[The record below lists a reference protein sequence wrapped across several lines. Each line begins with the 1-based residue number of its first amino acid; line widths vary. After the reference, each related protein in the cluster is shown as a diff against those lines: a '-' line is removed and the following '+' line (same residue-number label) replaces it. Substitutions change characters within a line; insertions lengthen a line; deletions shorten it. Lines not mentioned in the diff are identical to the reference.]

1 MNQPGR
7 RSLEDY
13 IQSMIKLSI
22 TINNRLLYVVLRIIF
37 SIIGNHFR
45 IIGRIW

>member
-1 MNQPGR
+1 M
-7 RSLEDY
+7 
-13 IQSMIKLSI
+13 IQSGRKTILNYLLCYS

-45 IIGRIW
+45 IIGRI

>member
-7 RSLEDY
+7 RSLDDY
-13 IQSMIKLSI
+13 IKLSI
-22 TINNRLLYVVLRIIF
+22 MLQYTINNRSLYVVLRIIF

-45 IIGRIW
+45 IIGKI